1 MIKCQKYKKSF
12 LLAEKDFFT
21 WDTHIIKLNKSDIKV
36 QSMFCTY
43 SMDCIF
49 RINEN

>member
-1 MIKCQKYKKSF
+1 MSFDVKKKI
-12 LLAEKDFFT
+12 EE
-21 WDTHIIKLNKSDIKV
+21 LNKSDIKV